1 MGLAGRFTSG
11 IANGSLQR
19 SLVWLVLAALA
30 AGAAPFLSGSHA
42 PLVLR
47 APQPMPL
54 LGWLLWLMPLAHN
67 DIGSLNVRL
76 QFTSD
81 FLASLFAASTMFS
94 NLDSFIEL
102 KPSQFVER
110 VGLYP
115 LNAVEAVYFM
125 AHDEKLKDIFFKYLS
140 EWRHIKPTITGDDL
154 QTRGM
159 EPGPKYGEILRRL
172 RAAWLDGEISS
183 KEQESKLLNELL

>member
-1 MGLAGRFTSG
+1 M
-11 IANGSLQR
+11 
-19 SLVWLVLAALA
+19 
-30 AGAAPFLSGSHA
+30 
-42 PLVLR
+42 
-47 APQPMPL
+47 